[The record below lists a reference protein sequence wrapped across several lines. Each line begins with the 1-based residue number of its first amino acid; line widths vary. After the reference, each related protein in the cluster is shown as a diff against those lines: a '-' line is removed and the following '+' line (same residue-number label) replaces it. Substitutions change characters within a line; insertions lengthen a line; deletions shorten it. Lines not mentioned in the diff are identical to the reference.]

1 MCIRDKVFYLII
13 DRDGEEEMV
22 YFLTEITENDLLN
35 ATSDNSETL
44 PKNSAALES
53 AIPTEEGALPNNNG
67 EQPEDTEPAG
77 KMQEIRKI
85 PKVRRNRSRSR
96 KKRQSRTL
104 LFPISLWAHLQS
116 PLSAALI
123 ISR

>member
-1 MCIRDKVFYLII
+1 MRSGLYKIPSPALTALSPYPRFPPFLLYLII

-53 AIPTEEGALPNNNG
+53 AIRLCNTRFLCY
-67 EQPEDTEPAG
+67 
-77 KMQEIRKI
+77 
-85 PKVRRNRSRSR
+85 
-96 KKRQSRTL
+96 
-104 LFPISLWAHLQS
+104 H
-116 PLSAALI
+116 
-123 ISR
+123 